1 MVAAPNAC
9 LVIEILFDLGNRDE
23 NLVRLSDDGGD

>member
-1 MVAAPNAC
+1 MVSDPNAC
-9 LVIEILFDLGNRDE
+9 LVIEILFDSGNRDE